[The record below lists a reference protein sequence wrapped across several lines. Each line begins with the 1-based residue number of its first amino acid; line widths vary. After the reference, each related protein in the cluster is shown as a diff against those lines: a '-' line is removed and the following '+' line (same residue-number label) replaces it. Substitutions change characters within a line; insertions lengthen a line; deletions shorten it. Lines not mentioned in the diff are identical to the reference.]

1 MHSPI
6 KLMSSPFITA
16 TERERSKGV
25 GCEKWRER
33 RKGKSAKSKNTTEE
47 HCADAID
54 HQIRSECQNGLLNI
68 YRREMDEWRGKND
81 VFLRWND
88 WGWTYAHKTYYSTSC
103 TAKMCLLTR
112 HSYILM
118 LTDQSSLS
126 SRTMHFI

>member
-1 MHSPI
+1 MKSI
-6 KLMSSPFITA
+6 ILCNYDTSCVEAIIPFFALTHQAHVESIHNCNR
-16 TERERSKGV
+16 ERERSKGV
-25 GCEKWRER
+25 GCEKRRER

-88 WGWTYAHKTYYSTSC
+88 
-103 TAKMCLLTR
+103 
-112 HSYILM
+112 
-118 LTDQSSLS
+118 
-126 SRTMHFI
+126 